1 MVPVGIGILGLVF
14 LGGLFVLLGVGVALL
29 FRRGTWPIGL
39 VLIGFPAVMVLLGIG
54 LFSARTVT
62 YHSEA
67 VPPPP
72 PVVRLSTESRAA
84 EIRREQEANAEALRQ
99 RLQRDRIRIEEKA
112 EETREQIAKSAPKP
126 PAPPKTVEIVIDDKS
141 KRPPKPEK
149 VAIETTAEKAV
160 PENAEAPATKELPD
174 EKTETPGIPVNS
186 VTTFGLIVRALA
198 NAIDSELPRNMS
210 GDEALVA
217 LEETVNEELPAGTS
231 RSGLIAMLG
240 KVIGKAVAEKHEQ
253 ISGGGA
259 PEEEQPLPEWISQPS
274 GKVDGV
280 YQTVLEI
287 GPFTTDLECE
297 KALVTGLE
305 TAVNDYVGLYMGREV
320 QAAGVGLPP
329 ERLEELLVV
338 KKFQRRAQTKSFGR
352 MVQLYALVEFDSR
365 ANEMLREEWKTAQI
379 QERLILSGLSFGGVF
394 LLIASAYGTLRLDLV
409 TGGKARGR
417 IALTVIAIAVLLGIL
432 VPRLLSDLN
441 QRTALDETSEL
452 LTVSTVS
459 ETATATGGSAPVVVA
474 PVSWAV
480 VALSLLFVIGVVFS
494 FRARTRK
501 LGFAFLILCAILF
514 GAGLLFV
521 A

>member
-1 MVPVGIGILGLVF
+1 MAVGIGILGLVF

-54 LFSARTVT
+54 MFSARTVT

-67 VPPPP
+67 VAPPPRA
-72 PVVRLSTESRAA
+72 VRMLPTGPHAA
-84 EIRREQEANAEALRQ
+84 EIRGEQEVNAETLRQ
-99 RLQRDRIRIEEKA
+99 QLQRGRIRMKEKM
-112 EETREQIAKSAPKP
+112 EETRERIAKSAPKP
-126 PAPPKTVEIVIDDKS
+126 PAPPKTVEIVIDDKA

-149 VAIETTAEKAV
+149 AATETNAQKAV
-160 PENAEAPATKELPD
+160 PENAEAPAVEEPP
-174 EKTETPGIPVNS
+174 TEEIETQGVPVNS

-198 NAIDSELPRNMS
+198 NAIDSELPRNIS

-280 YQTVLEI
+280 YQTVLDI

-297 KALVTGLE
+297 KALVAGLE
-305 TAVNDYVGLYMGREV
+305 TAVDDYVGLYMGREV

-338 KKFQRRAQTKSFGR
+338 KKFQRRAKTKFFGR
-352 MVQLYALVEFDSR
+352 MVELYALVEFNSR
-365 ANEMLREEWKTAQI
+365 ANEMLREEWKNAQI
-379 QERLILSGLSFGGVF
+379 QDRLILSGLSFGGVF
-394 LLIASAYGTLRLDLV
+394 LLIASAYGTLRLDLA

-417 IALTVIAIAVLLGIL
+417 LALTIVAVAVLLGFL

-452 LTVSTVS
+452 LSVSTVS
-459 ETATATGGSAPVVVA
+459 ETATATGGSASVVVA

-480 VALSLLFVIGVVFS
+480 VALSVLFIIGVVLC
-494 FRARTRK
+494 FRSRTRK
-501 LGFAFLILCAILF
+501 LGFAFLILCGVLF